1 MTGWAFNDRNWLA
14 LRFRGGE
21 ARQINRGAQDGAS
34 ARERSLADSLA
45 QCAARSAREEAA
57 RQAERRE
64 RPHCVPGA
72 LELAAAQRRIAT
84 ADRT

>member
-14 LRFRGGE
+14 LRFKGGR
-21 ARQINRGAQDGAS
+21 ARQINRSAQDGAS
-34 ARERSLADSLA
+34 APERSLAASLA
-45 QCAARSAREEAA
+45 QCAARSAREEAS

-64 RPHCVPGA
+64 RPHCAPGA
-72 LELAAAQRRIAT
+72 LEMAAAQRRIAA